1 MRILNYF
8 FTGLIDVHVHVREP
22 GATHK
27 EDWSSAT
34 SAALAGG
41 ITMILAMPNT
51 NPPTVDEAALTLTQK
66 ARKSLANFTS
76 SLSHYFLNHLCIKTV
91 KRNMKFLKEIL
102 EDLPEDQKPS
112 HYLNKNFFKL
122 NCASKI

>member
-1 MRILNYF
+1 MSVLNNF

-66 ARKSLANFTS
+66 ARILLANFTS
-76 SLSHYFLNHLCIKTV
+76 SVSHYFFKSFRHKNCEAKSDI
-91 KRNMKFLKEIL
+91 LKGDITRL
-102 EDLPEDQKPS
+102 TS
-112 HYLNKNFFKL
+112 
-122 NCASKI
+122 NCTSKI

>member
-1 MRILNYF
+1 MSVLNYF

-66 ARKSLANFTS
+66 ARKLLANFS
-76 SLSHYFLNHLCIKTV
+76 SSVSLFYKSFRHKNCEAKSNI
-91 KRNMKFLKEIL
+91 LKG
-102 EDLPEDQKPS
+102 DLTRLAS
-112 HYLNKNFFKL
+112 
-122 NCASKI
+122 NCTSKI

>member
-1 MRILNYF
+1 MSVLNYF

-66 ARKSLANFTS
+66 ARKLLANFS
-76 SLSHYFLNHLCIKTV
+76 SSVSYYFINHLGIKNCEA
-91 KRNMKFLKEIL
+91 KSDILKG
-102 EDLPEDQKPS
+102 DLTRLAS
-112 HYLNKNFFKL
+112 
-122 NCASKI
+122 NCTTKI

>member
-1 MRILNYF
+1 M
-8 FTGLIDVHVHVREP
+8 HVHVREP

-66 ARKSLANFTS
+66 ARKSLANFTTS
-76 SLSHYFLNHLCIKTV
+76 VSHYFLNHLCIKTV
-91 KRNMKFLKEIL
+91 KRNLKFLKAIL
-102 EDLPEDQKPS
+102 EDLPEDPKLRFLIL
-112 HYLNKNFFKL
+112 YLKKFF

>member
-1 MRILNYF
+1 MSVLNYF

-66 ARKSLANFTS
+66 ARILLANFTS
-76 SLSHYFLNHLCIKTV
+76 SVSHYFSKSFRHKNCEAKSDILDGDLTRLASNCIKLY
-91 KRNMKFLKEIL
+91 KQDLKFM
-102 EDLPEDQKPS
+102 
-112 HYLNKNFFKL
+112 
-122 NCASKI
+122 

>member
-1 MRILNYF
+1 MSVLNYF

-66 ARKSLANFTS
+66 ARKLLANFS
-76 SLSHYFLNHLCIKTV
+76 SFVSYYFINHLGIKIV
-91 KRNMKFLKEIL
+91 KRNLIFLKEIL
-102 EDLPEDQKPS
+102 QDLPQIAS
-112 HYLNKNFFKL
+112 
-122 NCASKI
+122 NCISKI

>member
-1 MRILNYF
+1 MRILNYFFTILNYF

-76 SLSHYFLNHLCIKTV
+76 LSHYFFNHLCIKTV
-91 KRNMKFLKEIL
+91 KRNLKFLKEIL
-102 EDLPEDQKPS
+102 KDLPEDQKPS
-112 HYLNKNFFKL
+112 HYFKKKKFLN
-122 NCASKI
+122 